1 MIYMHIYIYI
11 YIYIHSSTFMD
22 ACNKNIQKLV
32 NSKENVQRLVNS
44 IYKRDH

>member
-11 YIYIHSSTFMD
+11 YIYSSTFMD

-44 IYKRDH
+44 IYRRDH